1 MEIYIV
7 LSIEQSF
14 DNQAVVPNLTTMTE
28 SCNHGLVDESCVL
41 LNYGLDAGQLYV
53 KVLRLK

>member
-14 DNQAVVPNLTTMTE
+14 DNQAVVPNLITMTE
-28 SCNHGLVDESCVL
+28 SCNHCLMG
-41 LNYGLDAGQLYV
+41 
-53 KVLRLK
+53 